1 MNDEHDRG
9 LAVDDGQPDH
19 VEDLLMA
26 TTWRWATLMIA
37 ASAAL
42 LVGCAISNPYTTDRV
57 PTTTAASRP
66 AAASRPGDGRAL
78 TAAQINRQ
86 DHPSRELLRRQQAAR
101 RARPMLSA
109 LPISSAGVRIAI
121 GGLARDGRTTILT
134 LTSRQGRAHALRV
147 YRRELRRYADDG
159 RAYHVRVRP

>member
-1 MNDEHDRG
+1 MNDAHDHHTRS
-9 LAVDDGQPDH
+9 
-19 VEDLLMA
+19 
-26 TTWRWATLMIA
+26 WATLVIA

-42 LVGCAISNPYTTDRV
+42 LVGCGISNPYTTGPA
-57 PTTTAASRP
+57 PTTTAANRP
-66 AAASRPGDGRAL
+66 AAADRPAAAGRPGGGRAL
-78 TAAQINRQ
+78 TAREINRQ
-86 DHPSRELLRRQQAAR
+86 DHPSRELLRRQQAAS

-121 GGLARDGRTTILT
+121 GGLARDARTTILT

-147 YRRELRRYADDG
+147 YQRQLRRYGDSG